1 MFFTE
6 DSYNIIRH
14 NILDKNSVEK
24 NKDLNVERSVNHWV
38 VKSCLVKS
46 FSRTDSGKLG
56 KKPRTGVVDNRS
68 EGRELPTSD
77 LPGSLVPSPLTSDEL
92 GSGLT
97 IAPMTSTVETT
108 TVVMREDEFVP
119 LRAGSYLEQEAVM
132 ESKSTSSV
140 HDDNSEESWNTEIN
154 ECKGG
159 ICSTTVVV
167 QYFDGLIQAG
177 V

>member
-1 MFFTE
+1 M
-6 DSYNIIRH
+6 SAH
-14 NILDKNSVEK
+14 NNT
-24 NKDLNVERSVNHWV
+24 NNN
-38 VKSCLVKS
+38 
-46 FSRTDSGKLG
+46 TNN
-56 KKPRTGVVDNRS
+56 TNNRS
-68 EGRELPTSD
+68 ELRELPTSD
-77 LPGSLVPSPLTSDEL
+77 LLGSLVPSPLTSDEL
-92 GSGLT
+92 GSGLA

-154 ECKGG
+154 ECNGG